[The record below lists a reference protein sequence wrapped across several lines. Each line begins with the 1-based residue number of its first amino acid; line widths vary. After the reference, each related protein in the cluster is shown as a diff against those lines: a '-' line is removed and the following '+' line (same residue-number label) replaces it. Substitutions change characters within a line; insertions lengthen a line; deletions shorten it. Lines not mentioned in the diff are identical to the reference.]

1 MSLEDVAIFLTA
13 LMAAFAVTMRAVGDR
28 FHLEIPELIHFY
40 VYVPTFLL
48 ACLTWLTRPRFL
60 RSWPFLF
67 ATAIPVVGLCYGE
80 SPSLGTNAV
89 VAFYL
94 VSGVALAALIADRNR
109 WRWAARVFV
118 LVNAFLVFFI
128 FWLNYQASNGSL
140 RLTLIKYGYLLLS
153 DMTKSANPNQVGA
166 QFAFA
171 SVVGFVVFLRS
182 GRLILP
188 SQTASVLQPVS
199 LVGDFLL
206 SRSGTIAPQWWRFEH
221 LQQDTVEP
229 HTPNRRFEFGRADW
243 GILAGTMVCAL
254 GCVLT
259 ASRGATLGL
268 IVGASAA
275 ILGSLGLQPIRR
287 VRDFVVFAV
296 LAFLVGTLVAA
307 TLNVNPLERL
317 SNRIFGGEGETVVTA
332 GSRLQI
338 WENAFRAWLADPV
351 RFLVGAGTGG
361 ADVALGKFDPGAKF
375 DDYGT
380 IRRSCHNIFIEWA
393 LSYGLVGILP
403 GVILALTVW
412 SQAAALDRQ
421 EFAMD
426 RRALLLTIATLGMT
440 GVAYRYL
447 SWPMM
452 AGLSLALLEFTS
464 GTPVGTFRAPT
475 MQPPHWVHGPG
486 WQVQVKLPESYQP
499 ISRWPI

>member
-1 MSLEDVAIFLTA
+1 MSLGDVALLLTA

-48 ACLTWLTRPRFL
+48 ACLAWLPRPRFL

-67 ATAIPVVGLCYGE
+67 AAAIPVVGLFYGE
-80 SPSLGTNAV
+80 SPTLGTNAV

-94 VSGVALAALIADRNR
+94 VSGVALATLIADRDR

-118 LVNAFLVFFI
+118 LANAFLVFFI
-128 FWLNYQASNGSL
+128 FWMNYHASNGSL
-140 RLTLIKYGYLLLS
+140 RLTLVKFGYVLLS

-188 SQTASVLQPVS
+188 GQTMFPPRPFS
-199 LVGDFLL
+199 LGGGVFPGR
-206 SRSGTIAPQWWRFEH
+206 SRGFSPEWWRVEH
-221 LQQDTVEP
+221 PHQDPAES
-229 HTPNRRFEFGRADW
+229 HHPNRRFEFGRADW
-243 GILAGTMVCAL
+243 SVLAAAMICAL
-254 GCVLT
+254 GCFLT

-268 IVGASAA
+268 IIGTSAA
-275 ILGSLGLQPIRR
+275 IFGSLGLQPIRR

-296 LAFLVGTLVAA
+296 FAFLVGTLVAA

-317 SNRIFGGEGETVVTA
+317 SNRIFGQEGATVVTA

-361 ADVALGKFDPGAKF
+361 ADVALGKFDPGGKF

-380 IRRSCHNIFIEWA
+380 IRRSCHNIFVEWA
-393 LSYGLVGILP
+393 LSYGLMGILP

-412 SQAAALDRQ
+412 SQATALDRR
-421 EFAMD
+421 ELASD
-426 RRALLLTIATLGMT
+426 RRALLLTIAVLGMT
-440 GVAYRYL
+440 GVVYRYL

-452 AGLSLALLEFTS
+452 AGLALALLET
-464 GTPVGTFRAPT
+464 
-475 MQPPHWVHGPG
+475 QPGMPRVSEIPEIPHPHWLRGPVRRVEPKFPG
-486 WQVQVKLPESYQP
+486 SYQP
-499 ISRWPI
+499 MPRRPI